1 MPVPI
6 PYRKFCSAGSPV
18 LKPANSPARF
28 SAIATTAAIEAH
40 TTYKT
45 EHAISRL
52 RVEGVIALIIFLLYC
67 STPVSPESRLLIAAQ
82 RLVLAAAGEK
92 KAQKRETAKAQK
104 KLQKTRTQSAQ
115 PSAAPSNDG
124 VRSFSTKETIQ
135 QKYTSNQQVHKP
147 NKAMET
153 RSQA

>member
-6 PYRKFCSAGSPV
+6 PYKKFCSAGSPV

-28 SAIATTAAIEAH
+28 STIATTAAIEAH

-52 RVEGVIALIIFLLYC
+52 RVEGVKALIIFLVYC

-82 RLVLAAAGEK
+82 RCTPRTPSLRTAVPHCGASPSPASGRALLPSGAVLGVTFCLTPVLL
-92 KAQKRETAKAQK
+92 RCD
-104 KLQKTRTQSAQ
+104 TQ
-115 PSAAPSNDG
+115 APQCLWRLRFVDYLRRFLN
-124 VRSFSTKETIQ
+124 RQ
-135 QKYTSNQQVHKP
+135 
-147 NKAMET
+147 
-153 RSQA
+153 

>member
-6 PYRKFCSAGSPV
+6 PYKKFCSAGSPV

-52 RVEGVIALIIFLLYC
+52 RVEGVTALIIFLLYC
-67 STPVSPESRLLIAAQ
+67 STPVCPESRLHIAAQ
-82 RLVLAAAGEK
+82 RFALLAGGRVWTK
-92 KAQKRETAKAQK
+92 LREQD
-104 KLQKTRTQSAQ
+104 SAL
-115 PSAAPSNDG
+115 A
-124 VRSFSTKETIQ
+124 
-135 QKYTSNQQVHKP
+135 
-147 NKAMET
+147 
-153 RSQA
+153 